1 MSDSP
6 EFVSEAQELIDT
18 FARKLLEIEGQTR
31 DGDDYD
37 PDLLN
42 ESFRQIHTLKSL
54 SSLAGM
60 NEIHDLSHQLEN
72 SLDALRLGKL
82 PLNQRVLDLLFESVE
97 LFQNLLTHVVEGEHG
112 TPAEI
117 SKFLDKIEALSKPAE
132 EKGEDPLAWLDG
144 SILGVLTE
152 YEEHRLREN
161 IRIGRQVYRV
171 HASFDLLRIDVG
183 LEALKVK
190 LKSYGE
196 VITYLPSADST
207 SEDRIELDI
216 LVGSKSTLAE
226 IAAGI
231 NEEGVTIEALGTG
244 ERLVISKVAEPAEPA
259 SPAPVASAPA
269 APAKPASAPAKPT
282 PTPAKPASSPTPAA
296 SKPAS
301 SPTPAASKPASSPTP
316 SPSNTTPAPAA
327 GKPAASKPATSVAA
341 PAAAAG
347 ASEGTGARRG
357 KVTVEMVEEDEA
369 HFEDEGSGG
378 DGGDGDGGGGGG
390 RRGRGRDEDGEG
402 PGEGGEQISLK
413 SLSQTV
419 RVDLRRLDH
428 LMNLVGELALV
439 HTNLGGVVERL
450 YRADRTNEFVR
461 EFQDQLR
468 VMNRRLGLLQQGIL
482 EVRMVPLGQVFDKLA
497 RVVRNLGRQSSKE
510 VRLSISG
517 ADTELD
523 KLIVEELSDPLMHMI
538 RNAIDHGIEP
548 PHERV
553 AYGKPRAG
561 KIDLSAYQK
570 GNRVVIELTDDGRGM
585 DWRRIRDKAVERG
598 FVGRDEAADIT
609 PAQSI
614 NLIFTPGFSTRD
626 HATELSGRGVG
637 MDVVKTNISRL
648 SGMIDVASEPGRGSR
663 FRITLPV
670 TLAIIQALVIETA
683 GQTFCIPLNSVLESI
698 MVQSEEIHTIEGHEV
713 VSVRGRTL
721 PLVHLSRVFELEEDD
736 GRESDR
742 RMFYDRLYV
751 VVVGLAQHR
760 VGLVVDELLG
770 QQDVVIKPIGK
781 ALRQVPGIAGA
792 TELGDNRTVL
802 LLDVATLV
810 SEAVGGVEATVAGI
824 GGGGREGIGIF
835 STLDTGRA
843 REHGGWGD
851 GW

>member
-1 MSDSP
+1 MSESP
-6 EFVSEAQELIDT
+6 EFVSEAQEIIES
-18 FARKLLEIEGQTR
+18 FSRQLLEIEGQIR
-31 DGDDYD
+31 DSSDYD

-42 ESFRQIHTLKSL
+42 GAFRAVHTLKGL
-54 SSLAGM
+54 SALSGV
-60 NEIHDLSHQLEN
+60 NEIVELSHKLEN
-72 SLDALRLGKL
+72 TLDALRLGKL
-82 PLNQRVLDLLFESVE
+82 PLNQSALDLLFESVE
-97 LFQNLLTHVVEGEHG
+97 LFQHLLANVAEGDHGPVE
-112 TPAEI
+112 I
-117 SKFLDKIEALSKPAE
+117 DKFLGRLARLVDAPE
-132 EKGEDPLAWLDG
+132 EKAADPLAWLDD

-161 IRIGRQVYRV
+161 VRLGRRIFRV
-171 HASFDLLRIDVG
+171 HASFDLLAIDKG
-183 LEALKVK
+183 IDALKQK
-190 LKSYGE
+190 LKNHGE

-207 SEDRIELDI
+207 SDDRIELDI

-231 NEEGVTIEALGTG
+231 DEEGVTVESLGTN
-244 ERLVISKVAEPAEPA
+244 ERVVIRKQAAPEPVAKVEAREPEPAAKPKSTTAQRAAAQQPAPQPPQQQPAKADSPRRAKVSVEASDDEDEARFAEPP
-259 SPAPVASAPA
+259 P
-269 APAKPASAPAKPT
+269 
-282 PTPAKPASSPTPAA
+282 
-296 SKPAS
+296 
-301 SPTPAASKPASSPTP
+301 
-316 SPSNTTPAPAA
+316 PAA
-327 GKPAASKPATSVAA
+327 G
-341 PAAAAG
+341 G
-347 ASEGTGARRG
+347 GDEGGRRRG
-357 KVTVEMVEEDEA
+357 GHA
-369 HFEDEGSGG
+369 GG
-378 DGGDGDGGGGGG
+378 GHGGGGHHD
-390 RRGRGRDEDGEG
+390 DEVEG
-402 PGEGGEQISLK
+402 IGEGGEQVSLK

-439 HTNLGGVVERL
+439 HANLGGVVDRQA
-450 YRADRTNEFVR
+450 RADRNNEFVR

-468 VMNRRLGLLQQGIL
+468 IMNRRLGLLQQGIL

-497 RVVRNLGRQSSKE
+497 RVVRKLARDLDKD

-538 RNAIDHGIEP
+538 RNAIDHGIEKP
-548 PHERV
+548 AERV

-561 KIDLSAYQK
+561 QVALAAYQK
-570 GNRVVIELTDDGRGM
+570 GNRVVIELTDDGAGM
-585 DWRRIRDKAVERG
+585 DWRRLRDKAVERG
-598 FVGRDEAADIT
+598 FLTRDESVDIS
-609 PAQSI
+609 PAQAV
-614 NLIFTPGFSTRD
+614 NLIFTPGFSTRESVSE
-626 HATELSGRGVG
+626 TSGRGVG
-637 MDVVKTNISRL
+637 MDVVKTNISKL

-663 FRITLPV
+663 FRITLPI

-721 PLVHLSRVFELEEDD
+721 PLIHLSRVFELEDNE
-736 GRESDR
+736 GREADR

-802 LLDVATLV
+802 LIDVATLV
-810 SEAVGGVEATVAGI
+810 SESVGGVEATVAGI
-824 GGGGREGIGIF
+824 GGGTREGIGLF
-835 STLDTGRA
+835 STLEVGGRA
-843 REHGGWGD
+843 RDHGGGGD